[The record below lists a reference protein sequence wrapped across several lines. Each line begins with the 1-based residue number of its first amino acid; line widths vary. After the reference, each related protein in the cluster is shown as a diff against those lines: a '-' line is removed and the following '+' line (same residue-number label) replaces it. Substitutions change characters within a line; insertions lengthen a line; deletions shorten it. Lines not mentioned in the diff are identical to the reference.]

1 MKIIITEEQNT
12 RLRVLRRLSP
22 IDDLVD
28 LKLRKYDNMIKTNIA
43 FGLCDENEQYFYL
56 VVKQWVIEQMYYS
69 YFGDIDD
76 SSDEWEEIYNIMEK
90 YLDSNHKDYIKDFFI
105 SSCR

>member
-28 LKLRKYDNMIKTNIA
+28 YKLRKYDNMIKTNIA
-43 FGLCDENEQYFYL
+43 FGLCDENEHYFYD
-56 VVKQWVIEQMYYS
+56 VVKQWVIEQMYYG

-76 SSDEWEEIYNIMEK
+76 SSDDWEEMYNIMEK
-90 YLDSNHKDYIKDFFI
+90 YLDSNHKDNIKDFFI
-105 SSCR
+105 SSCN